1 MHMLI
6 HIEIIHGFINAIHD
20 KIRNVKTINI
30 KFESGKNNAHELMTF
45 VELNFILY
53 NIRSFITSEKTP

>member
-45 VELNFILY
+45 VELNFNLI
-53 NIRSFITSEKTP
+53 